1 MVSIFLGTNSWVAR
15 WNNLEGVKPG
25 IYAIVMMNYDDDD
38 YEEGPAFD
46 NVNTKS
52 KQKMRRVQAGEN
64 EWSDDDEYYQ

>member
-25 IYAIVMMNYDDDD
+25 IYAVVIMNDDDDD

-46 NVNTKS
+46 TVNPKA
-52 KQKMRRVQAGEN
+52 KQNMSRKPAVDA
-64 EWSDDDEYYQ
+64 WSDDD